1 MIHIHRFTNGLQ
13 LVHQRIKHT
22 QVGHWALVGNVGT
35 RDEKNEHENG
45 LAHFTE
51 HLLFKGTQKRSAH
64 KVNTYLDEVGG
75 EVNAY
80 TTKEKLCLYASFID
94 PHTRKALDLL
104 LDQYFF
110 STFPSKELEKEKSVV
125 IDEIHLYQDS
135 PDEQIFDVFEEK
147 LFAGTPLGTNILGT
161 EHSVTRF
168 HTEMVASFHRNYF
181 TAENSVLAY
190 SGNWPLSKVV
200 AAVERYL
207 EYMPTG
213 AAPKRKAFQ
222 KDTPFQIQEPKNC
235 QQVYKNLGA
244 LAFSAAESQRIPMLL
259 LTAILGGDNA
269 NSRLNLN
276 IREKVGLVYQI
287 EAQYNPMTD
296 AGLFN
301 IFFSSDPKY
310 ASKIEGLIDKE
321 LMKLCTKALSTGELH
336 RFKTQFKSKVLMGEE
351 SRQGLIA
358 ALAKNLLDFGR
369 IDSLDEVFKAIDAI
383 TSADLLACAND
394 QIHPNRLSRLTYF
407 PEA

>member
-1 MIHIHRFTNGLQ
+1 MIQIHRFSNGLQ

-22 QVGHWALVGNVGT
+22 QVGHWSLVGNVGT
-35 RDEKNEHENG
+35 RDENSEFENG

-80 TTKEKLCLYASFID
+80 TTKEKLCLYASFIE

-104 LDQYFF
+104 VDQYFF
-110 STFPSKELEKEKSVV
+110 STFPAKELEKEKSVV

-147 LFAGTPLGTNILGT
+147 LFQGTPLGTNILGT
-161 EHSVTRF
+161 EMSVSQF
-168 HTEMVASFHRNYF
+168 QSEVVAGFHRSFF
-181 TAENSVLAY
+181 TAGNSVLAY
-190 SGNWPLSKVV
+190 SGNWSISKVI
-200 AAVERYL
+200 AAVEKYL
-207 EYMPTG
+207 EIIPTG
-213 AAPKRKAFQ
+213 TVPLRKAFSGA
-222 KDTPFQIQEPKNC
+222 TPFQIQEEKNC

-244 LAFSAAESQRIPMLL
+244 LAFSAAEPQRIPMLL

-321 LMKLCTKALSTGELH
+321 LLKLCHKGLSSGELH

-351 SRQGLIA
+351 SRQGLIV

-383 TSADLLACAND
+383 SASDLLECANQ
-394 QIHPNRLSRLTYF
+394 QIHPDRLSRLTYF
-407 PEA
+407 PES

>member
-1 MIHIHRFTNGLQ
+1 MIQIHRFANGLQ

-22 QVGHWALVGNVGT
+22 QVGHWSIVGNVGT
-35 RDEKNEHENG
+35 RDEKTDAENG

-80 TTKEKLCLYASFID
+80 TTKEKLCLYASFIE

-104 LDQYFF
+104 IDQYFF
-110 STFPSKELEKEKSVV
+110 STFPTKELEKEKSVV

-147 LFAGTPLGTNILGT
+147 LFQGTSLGTNILGT
-161 EHSVTRF
+161 ESSVSQFHSDLVT
-168 HTEMVASFHRNYF
+168 HFHRQFF

-190 SGNWPLSKVV
+190 SGNWPLNKVI
-200 AAVERYL
+200 AAIEKYL
-207 EYMPTG
+207 ENLPTG
-213 AAPKRKAFQ
+213 SAPQRI
-222 KDTPFQIQEPKNC
+222 PFQSSSPFQYQEAKNC

-244 LAFSAAESQRIPMLL
+244 LAFSAAEPQRIPMLL

-310 ASKIEGLIDKE
+310 APKIEGLIEKE
-321 LMKLCTKALSTGELH
+321 LLKLCNKALSTGELN

-383 TSADLLACAND
+383 TSSDLLECANQ
-394 QIHPNRLSRLTYF
+394 QIHPDRLSRLTYF
-407 PEA
+407 PET

>member
-1 MIHIHRFTNGLQ
+1 MIQIHRFSNGLQ
-13 LVHQRIKHT
+13 LIHQRIKHT
-22 QVGHWALVGNVGT
+22 QVAHWSMVGNVGT
-35 RDEKNEHENG
+35 RDEKNDSENG

-64 KVNTYLDEVGG
+64 KVNTFLDEVGG

-80 TTKEKLCLYASFID
+80 TTKEKLCLYASCID
-94 PHTRKALDLL
+94 PHTRKALDLII
-104 LDQYFF
+104 DQYFF

-135 PDEQIFDVFEEK
+135 PDEQIFDVFEER

-161 EHSVTRF
+161 ESSVTNF
-168 HTEMVASFHRNYF
+168 TTDGVSAFHRNYF

-190 SGNWPLSKVV
+190 SGNWPLAKVIT
-200 AAVERYL
+200 AVEKYL
-207 EYMPTG
+207 EKMPTG
-213 AAPKRKAFQ
+213 SPKKRLSFSKA
-222 KDTPFQIQEPKNC
+222 TPFHHQEAKNC

-244 LAFSAAESQRIPMLL
+244 LAYSAAVPQRIPMLL

-321 LMKLCTKALSTGELH
+321 LIKLCTKGLSSGELH

-369 IDSLDEVFKAIDAI
+369 IDSLEEVFKAIDSI
-383 TSADLLACAND
+383 TSIDLLTCANE
-394 QIHPNRLSRLTYF
+394 QIHPDRLSRLTYF